1 MSVVSSDTTSLI
13 RSPAPYASMKIAR
26 YLSEVVAS
34 RRRLTSEPLKI
45 SGECRRTLAGRIS
58 LHGSRP
64 SHARSANRIAAKLT
78 LRVRGLRSRWTMS
91 SRYCSTS
98 LLLTAR
104 AACPPSR

>member
-1 MSVVSSDTTSLI
+1 MAKD
-13 RSPAPYASMKIAR
+13 
-26 YLSEVVAS
+26 
-34 RRRLTSEPLKI
+34 RLTSEPLKI
-45 SGECRRTLAGRIS
+45 SGDRRRTFAGRIS

-98 LLLTAR
+98 LLLTA
-104 AACPPSR
+104 PSGLPTQAMK